1 VSEPSAAAR
10 TERARRGRAVYARNF
25 GVDEATAERLMVER
39 AGVDYAAE
47 AYEAAGGPGWHGDGL
62 TDRDRS
68 IAVISALVANNIVD
82 QRLDFYVGLARR
94 NGLDDD
100 GFSQLMILLT
110 AYIGQPYP
118 SAAMQAV
125 RRTATGG
132 GSGPSEETRFTK

>member
-1 VSEPSAAAR
+1 MSAGS

-25 GVDEATAERLMVER
+25 GVDEATAEHIMSDR
-39 AGVDYAAE
+39 AGAEYVAE
-47 AYEAAGGPGWHGDGL
+47 AYEAAGGPGWHGASL

-68 IAVISALVANNIVD
+68 IAVISALVASDVSD
-82 QRLDFYVGLARR
+82 QRLDVYLRVARA

-100 GFSQLMILLT
+100 GLTQLMILLT

-125 RRTATGG
+125 RRT
-132 GSGPSEETRFTK
+132 